1 MTPDAEKYTE
11 LLDESRRWLKAEA
24 GVEVDP
30 DDPSLLSA
38 VIALQAIRMQEG
50 RFEEVATR
58 AVERASDPLRETMK
72 KQIDILQ
79 RIAGNFEDAA
89 GEARQLADAR
99 TALVSITQELS
110 NEIKPLHS
118 NMALTRQALEKQENA
133 GQAPVL
139 MIVVGMAILVAGVAI
154 GLLVGQNI
162 F

>member
-38 VIALQAIRMQEG
+38 GIALQAIRMQEG
-50 RFEEVATR
+50 RFEDVATR
-58 AVERASDPLRETMK
+58 AVERASDPLRETMQ

-118 NMALTRQALEKQENA
+118 NMALTRQALEKRENTE
-133 GQAPVL
+133 QAPALLV
-139 MIVVGMAILVAGVAI
+139 VAGSALLISGIAI
-154 GLLVGQNI
+154 GLLIGQQLP
-162 F
+162 